1 MLLSQFFLYLKVQQ
15 YYKAYLNEKLKYI
28 PFLNSL
34 IATESS
40 AQDVDQQKHVSSL
53 RSVLESISSTD
64 DQMRGKIPVWEFGGQ
79 QFANFLTKKLSNHYT
94 TSTEAVIDSIKKISS
109 ESEKYHC
116 CIYPTAILTQK
127 KDLVNGYKKIKIT
140 KADYLI
146 PVTSYDYS
154 PLRPLEKFGSNWI
167 KFKYNKY
174 KKTRSQDLPELFHD
188 TGTFYFYKTS
198 VLLKNKGNLP
208 LKTTYL
214 MIDRIR
220 TIDINEPQDLK
231 IAKLQYN
238 LLKSI
243 KKNGR

>member
-1 MLLSQFFLYLKVQQ
+1 MTICIIPARKGSKRIKNKNITIFNGKPII
-15 YYKAYLNEKLKYI
+15 YYAIDLAKKSKLFSRI
-28 PFLNSL
+28 
-34 IATESS
+34 I
-40 AQDVDQQKHVSSL
+40 V
-53 RSVLESISSTD
+53 STD
-64 DQMRGKIPVWEFGGQ
+64 SLKIAKIARKYGAETPFVRS
-79 QFANFLTKKLSNHYT
+79 KKLSNHYT

-167 KFKYNKY
+167 KLKYSKY

-214 MIDRIR
+214 MINRIR